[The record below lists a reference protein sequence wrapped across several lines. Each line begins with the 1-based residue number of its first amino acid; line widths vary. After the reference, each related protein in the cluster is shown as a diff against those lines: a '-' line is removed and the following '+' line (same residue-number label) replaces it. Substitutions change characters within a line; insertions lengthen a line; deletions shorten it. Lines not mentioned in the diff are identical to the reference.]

1 MSQSRLSILALG
13 AILLATTGYGQKFF
27 PDDPIRRDHDDLTI
41 DRPGEIELSPTYDV
55 LENTFSNHSDGPI
68 PRALN
73 INTLGEVPD
82 SSWFTN
88 RLGIRDIS
96 IEDLVR
102 GPNRVG
108 PPDTASTLS
117 IVAAKQGG
125 ITPGFTMR
133 DRRGN
138 VYYVKFDPQ
147 EHPNLST
154 AADVIGKQFFYA
166 LGYNVPENHI
176 VYLHRETLAIDP
188 GAQISLPGG
197 KKAPVDQEYLDFM
210 LDNAAR
216 HPDGTFRA
224 VASLMI
230 DGDLLGPFKFHGTR
244 PDDPNDIFPHDHRRE
259 LRGYRVFCAWLNHD
273 DSRSINT
280 LDVFLA
286 KGDGGY
292 IKHYLIDFG
301 STLGSG
307 SDHQRN
313 ISPQNPRAG
322 NEYII
327 EFEPMWK
334 TAYTFGIW
342 ERPWM
347 NVKYPYPKYREIGR
361 IEADFFEPQN
371 WKPEYPNP
379 AFEIMLPD
387 DAFWAAKI
395 VARFSD
401 EAIRA
406 IVKTGE
412 YLDPEAERYLADV
425 LIKRRDKIV
434 SYYFRQINPLDDFEV
449 VSEAL
454 EFRNL
459 GEEWGVAS
467 PHGYEYEW
475 YAFDNETEEL
485 TPFGSRNKTTEE
497 ALPIPKS
504 GSDFLMVRIRTM
516 CPEQPRWSLS
526 VDVYLRM
533 EGGASVVGIE
543 REI

>member
-1 MSQSRLSILALG
+1 
-13 AILLATTGYGQKFF
+13 
-27 PDDPIRRDHDDLTI
+27 LT
-41 DRPGEIELSPTYDV
+41 
-55 LENTFSNHSDGPI
+55 
-68 PRALN
+68 
-73 INTLGEVPD
+73 
-82 SSWFTN
+82 
-88 RLGIRDIS
+88 
-96 IEDLVR
+96 
-102 GPNRVG
+102 
-108 PPDTASTLS
+108 

-125 ITPGFTMR
+125 ITPGFTVR
-133 DRRGN
+133 DRRGH
-138 VYYVKFDPQ
+138 VYYVKFDPL

-176 VYLHRETLAIDP
+176 VYLHRETLVIDP

-210 LDNAAR
+210 LDNAGR

-230 DGDLLGPFKFHGTR
+230 DGELLGPFKFYGTR
-244 PDDPNDIFPHDHRRE
+244 PDDPNDIFPHEHRRE

-301 STLGSG
+301 SILGSG
-307 SDHQRN
+307 SDRQRN
-313 ISPQNPRAG
+313 ISAQNPRAG

-334 TAYTFGIW
+334 TAYTLGIW

-347 NVKYPYPKYREIGR
+347 NVKYPYPKYQEIGR

-379 AFEIMLPD
+379 AFERMLPD

-395 VARFSD
+395 LARFSD

-434 SYYFRQINPLDDFEV
+434 SYYFRQVNPLDDFEV
-449 VSEAL
+449 VREAL

-467 PHGYEYEW
+467 PRAYEYEW

-485 TPFGSRNKTTEE
+485 TPLGIRNKATEE

-504 GSDFLMVRIRTM
+504 GRGWPLRGWNRARDLM
-516 CPEQPRWSLS
+516 
-526 VDVYLRM
+526 
-533 EGGASVVGIE
+533 
-543 REI
+543 